1 MASRDP
7 FEVVVSCGAA
17 SAGHGHVLV
26 IAEDEWI
33 SFGAMPSRP
42 VTGGMKRQIEFVCPV
57 SGERRTAEF
66 EPPPGYKWPFSV
78 VSIE

>member
-1 MASRDP
+1 MRKLDP
-7 FEVVVSCGAA
+7 FEVGVSCGAA
-17 SAGHGHVLV
+17 GAGHDHVLV
-26 IAEDEWI
+26 ITEDHWI

-42 VTGGMKRQIEFVCPV
+42 VAGGAKRQIEFVCPV

-66 EPPPGYKWPFSV
+66 EPPEGYQWPFTV